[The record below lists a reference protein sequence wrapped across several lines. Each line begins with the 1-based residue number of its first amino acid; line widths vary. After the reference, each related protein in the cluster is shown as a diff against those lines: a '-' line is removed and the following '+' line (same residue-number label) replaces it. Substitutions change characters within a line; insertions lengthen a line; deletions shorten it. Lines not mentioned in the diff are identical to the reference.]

1 MSTTKWN
8 WKETAPGQ
16 SVQGKSWFTRFVGWI
31 NSLFN
36 DNHSWF
42 DYGEMDK
49 SLSSVQNQITHEGLT
64 GAQVAENE
72 MSMQN
77 AEDIFQRQVAG
88 MQKAGLNPALMYEN
102 GVSGSS
108 PSAPS
113 QAATGFSMSE
123 LMQLV
128 TLPLQ
133 RRMLES
139 QIQNVNANTEKQEAE
154 TDTEKNRAKS
164 LALANLYYPAL
175 QEGKLSELASRVG
188 LNLSTIDSN
197 EAKTAFTWIETS
209 IKEKE
214 NEFASKYY
222 EWRAKYE
229 EAKTEEAKANV
240 ALKGAETLMASFEY
254 DYAKANGAKL
264 SSSSALAIVSA
275 LGNMFS
281 RNMPEVS
288 NAIKDSLKPFGLT
301 PFNMPKSVDNDIND
315 KFQKGKQ
322 KVQSFGKRVWSKW
335 ERFVNRN
342 FNGFGN

>member
-1 MSTTKWN
+1 MWYNGDSKW
-8 WKETAPGQ
+8 WKFVSGLNRWFNPNHEWVNYDNAPQQTA
-16 SVQGKSWFTRFVGWI
+16 VD
-31 NSLFN
+31 SLFN
-36 DNHSWF
+36 KFTDAGVTG
-42 DYGEMDK
+42 GEVARNEMQM
-49 SLSSVQNQITHEGLT
+49 QNQ
-64 GAQVAENE
+64 
-72 MSMQN
+72 
-77 AEDIFQRQVAG
+77 EDIYQRQVSG
-88 MQKAGLNPALMYEN
+88 MQKAGLNPALMYQ
-102 GVSGSS
+102 SGAS
-108 PSAPS
+108 SAPS
-113 QAATGFSMSE
+113 VDTGNSAVASMSD
-123 LMQLV
+123 LMQLIN
-128 TLPLQ
+128 LPLQ
-133 RRMLES
+133 RKMLQS
-139 QIQNVNANTEKQEAE
+139 QIENVNANTQKQEAE

-164 LALANLYYPAL
+164 LALANLYYPAM

-214 NEFASKYY
+214 NEFASKYF

-240 ALKGAETLMASFEY
+240 ALKGAETLLTSFEY
-254 DYAKANGAKL
+254 EYAKANGAKL

-315 KFQKGKQ
+315 KFHKGKQ
-322 KVQSFGKRVWSKW
+322 KAKSFGKRVWSKW